1 MAGSTR
7 QSREHKKWL
16 VARRAQFRL
25 KQQFEYI
32 DFVEDILGPESEA
45 LLSGKVTL
53 EIEPVAEDAA
63 HSIINVTVNDE
74 TSDDEVEAEVVDEA
88 GSEQPHA

>member
-25 KQQFEYI
+25 RQQFDYI
-32 DFVEDILGPESEA
+32 DFVEDVLNPESEA
-45 LLSGKVTL
+45 LLAGKVRL
-53 EIEPVAEDAA
+53 EIEAGNDDAA
-63 HSIINVTVNDE
+63 KSVIQV
-74 TSDDEVEAEVVDEA
+74 SVEPNE
-88 GSEQPHA
+88 

>member
-25 KQQFEYI
+25 KQQLDYI
-32 DFVEDILGPESEA
+32 DFVEDVLNPESEA
-45 LLSGKVTL
+45 LLSGKVRL
-53 EIEPVAEDAA
+53 EIEQGSEDAA
-63 HSIINVTVNDE
+63 QSIIQITVSDE
-74 TSDDEVEAEVVDEA
+74 TRSD
-88 GSEQPHA
+88 